1 LLAEKGPVR
10 SSGGQALVGRMG
22 GSGLFGWLRVLDCRC
37 DFSLAWL
44 GSGSDDGPGPGLAV
58 EAELE

>member
-1 LLAEKGPVR
+1 
-10 SSGGQALVGRMG
+10 MG
-22 GSGLFGWLRVLDCRC
+22 GSGFFGWLRVLDCRC